1 MNENSLSCFLTFI
14 YQSTFSFSLTFSK
27 KKLRTVII
35 HNPERNKKRK
45 VKYYLFKYFHVL
57 FTGTYQG
64 QWLRG
69 MRHGYGVRTS
79 AAFGIASHSKGGDGR
94 RPSMSSLQPGVEEPK
109 PSSSMSNG
117 GGVGAG
123 AKDNVEIRGGFV
135 LKSRSDEAPTRR
147 RSLVEKTGMKNLMQ
161 VIIILNKKCFTD

>member
-1 MNENSLSCFLTFI
+1 
-14 YQSTFSFSLTFSK
+14 
-27 KKLRTVII
+27 
-35 HNPERNKKRK
+35 
-45 VKYYLFKYFHVL
+45 
-57 FTGTYQG
+57 
-64 QWLRG
+64 
-69 MRHGYGVRTS
+69 
-79 AAFGIASHSKGGDGR
+79 
-94 RPSMSSLQPGVEEPK
+94 MSSLQPGVEEPK

-161 VIIILNKKCFTD
+161 VTIIHHKKCFSD